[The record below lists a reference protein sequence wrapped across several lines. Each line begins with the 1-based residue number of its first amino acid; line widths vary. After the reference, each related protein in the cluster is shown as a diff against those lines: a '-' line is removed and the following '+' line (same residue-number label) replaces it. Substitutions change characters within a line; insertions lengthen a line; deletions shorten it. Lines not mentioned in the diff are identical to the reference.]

1 MSCFEKNT
9 IAWETKNSLTSA
21 FTSVILDELEQIT
34 DKTERKHLADFAVKF
49 IDKANSLYKN
59 PAEEVA

>member
-9 IAWETKNSLTSA
+9 IAWETKNALTST
-21 FTSVILDELEQIT
+21 FTSVIMDEIEQSS
-34 DKTERKHLADFAVKF
+34 DSAERKHLADLAVKF
-49 IDKANSLYKN
+49 LDKANSLYKN